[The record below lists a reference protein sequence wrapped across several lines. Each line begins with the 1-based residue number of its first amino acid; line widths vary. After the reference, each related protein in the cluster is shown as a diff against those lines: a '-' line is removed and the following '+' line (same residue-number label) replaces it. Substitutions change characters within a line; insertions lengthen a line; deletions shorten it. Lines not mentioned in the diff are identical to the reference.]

1 MSTENKENEVLAIK
15 EEPDGSVVV
24 EMPGDAEPQDD
35 DNDAP
40 QQESYQAQDN
50 AQPDASDDDA
60 DHQDDTDAIR
70 AAKRA
75 RRRAKRESAKQHQIE
90 KDHRLSML
98 QRQNEELL
106 QRLAV
111 IERKTH
117 AGELAQMDEAIRQ
130 AATSLEYAKIK
141 MSQATT
147 EQDGDGF
154 TKAQEMWYDARQ
166 KLEALQNL
174 KKVAAQ
180 PRTQQ
185 SLPNPKIANFAQRWQ
200 QRNPWFDPNMG
211 DLDSRLTKEIDE
223 DMVRQ
228 GWDPAEEQYWQELD
242 RRLRQ
247 HLPNRYNQ
255 AEGGSASKNRPRYMQ
270 SNTGR
275 ESAAAAGGR
284 QVFMLEPEQVKAIK
298 DAGLWDDEKARNR
311 IIAQYAKQQQQ
322 KRA

>member
-1 MSTENKENEVLAIK
+1 MSNEAQQDEILGIK
-15 EEPDGSVVV
+15 EEPDGSVTV
-24 EMPGDAEPQDD
+24 EMPVDEHQDD
-35 DNDAP
+35 DAP
-40 QQESYQAQDN
+40 QQNDDRSQD
-50 AQPDASDDDA
+50 AAPADEDA

-141 MSQATT
+141 MSQATS
-147 EQDGDGF
+147 EQDGEGF

-166 KLEALQNL
+166 KIEALQNL

-180 PRTQQ
+180 PRAQQ

-200 QRNPWFDPNMG
+200 QRNPWFDPGMG

-223 DMVRQ
+223 DLVRQ
-228 GWDPAEEQYWQELD
+228 GWDPADEQYWDELD

-270 SNTGR
+270 SSTGR

-311 IIAQYAKQQQQ
+311 IIAQYAKQQ